1 MTTQQSTEILLVYVD
16 PVLFPFAQPYGPLI
30 IQGHLKAKGL
40 SSSVLLPFQ
49 AQDPATR
56 LKRALEIEQPRIVG
70 FSFRNFDSAGLGRGE
85 EAHTHLPSLEM
96 LVDVCRHTLPQ
107 TLTILGGG
115 GFSTDPVSI
124 LEATR
129 AHLGFVGPAENEFV
143 AFCAEYLTTPVGQ
156 VVDASEIAS
165 RFPSSII
172 NTHGQLLRREH
183 SKGRLNW
190 LSNEYLPYEFHDEA
204 VDFGEITG
212 GSFPVRTK
220 TGCSMACSYCVIP
233 QIEPLSL
240 RPILHVIQD
249 ITSLSKRGLG
259 DRIFIAD
266 GEFNLPNQ
274 DRCLHICRAIKSS
287 FNQEIKWRCYVCPSE
302 VSESLPDEM
311 FSAGCVGAGLAVDS
325 FSDPVRRGMGKRG
338 DSHTAITS
346 VEMFLASGIETS
358 FTLLFGAPGESLE
371 TLRHSA
377 RIARKLV
384 EMGAHVS
391 LTAGIVIYPGTPLS
405 LQIKDGDNALYV
417 WNSAHKAAR
426 PTFCSPA
433 SPDHVYGVLK
443 EEFHGLDRV
452 HWTSQVTDRNRDFF
466 QALANTLCLVYE
478 GRPQEAIDAL
488 ETGEWVRDANPNCML
503 LKAKAMRS
511 CGRSVEAQEVLAGI
525 IKSQAVKREQ
535 PK

>member
-1 MTTQQSTEILLVYVD
+1 
-16 PVLFPFAQPYGPLI
+16 
-30 IQGHLKAKGL
+30 
-40 SSSVLLPFQ
+40 
-49 AQDPATR
+49 
-56 LKRALEIEQPRIVG
+56 
-70 FSFRNFDSAGLGRGE
+70 
-85 EAHTHLPSLEM
+85 
-96 LVDVCRHTLPQ
+96 
-107 TLTILGGG
+107 
-115 GFSTDPVSI
+115 
-124 LEATR
+124 
-129 AHLGFVGPAENEFV
+129 
-143 AFCAEYLTTPVGQ
+143 
-156 VVDASEIAS
+156 VDASEIAS

-287 FNQEIKWRCYVCPSE
+287 FNKRSSGDVTSVRQRFLNRCQTRCFQQ
-302 VSESLPDEM
+302 D
-311 FSAGCVGAGLAVDS
+311 AWAQGLQWTVQRS
-325 FSDPVRRGMGKRG
+325 STSRMGKRG

-346 VEMFLASGIETS
+346 VEMSSLPASKPAYTPIWCT
-358 FTLLFGAPGESLE
+358 GESLE

-384 EMGAHVS
+384 EMAH
-391 LTAGIVIYPGTPLS
+391 
-405 LQIKDGDNALYV
+405 
-417 WNSAHKAAR
+417 
-426 PTFCSPA
+426 
-433 SPDHVYGVLK
+433 
-443 EEFHGLDRV
+443 
-452 HWTSQVTDRNRDFF
+452 TSR
-466 QALANTLCLVYE
+466 
-478 GRPQEAIDAL
+478 
-488 ETGEWVRDANPNCML
+488 
-503 LKAKAMRS
+503 
-511 CGRSVEAQEVLAGI
+511 
-525 IKSQAVKREQ
+525 
-535 PK
+535 